1 MSGGP
6 AACAVIV
13 PAHDEAASLAA
24 AVHSVRAAARHP
36 GVAGT
41 PVLVVV
47 VADACTD
54 GTVAVAEDAGALVV
68 RVAYRNVG
76 RARASGA
83 EAALRRLAAYGEGLW
98 LATTDADSVV
108 PPRWLAH
115 QLRHARQGWEC
126 VVGTVR
132 LAPHPLL
139 SPATAARHDAHYFAE
154 RPPGRGAWHHPHV
167 HGANLG
173 VAAGPYLAAGG
184 FPPLAHSE
192 DSALVAALE
201 RSGRQ
206 ILRTDGCPVLTSG
219 RVDSRAPQGFGAFLT
234 SLANAGPVT

>member
-1 MSGGP
+1 MSGRP

-13 PAHDEAASLAA
+13 PAHQEGASLPATL
-24 AVHSVRAAARHP
+24 HSLRAAARHP
-36 GVAGT
+36 EAAGV
-41 PVLVVV
+41 PVLLVV

-54 GTVAVAEDAGALVV
+54 GTAAVAQDAGALVV
-68 RVAYRNVG
+68 RESFRNVG

-83 EAALRRLAAYGEGLW
+83 RVALRRLAAYGDTLW
-98 LATTDADSVV
+98 LATTDADTVV

-132 LAPHPLL
+132 LAPHPPL
-139 SPATAARHDAHYFAE
+139 SAVTAARHDAHYFAQ
-154 RPPGRGAWHHPHV
+154 RPPGRGAWRHPHV

-173 VAAGPYLAAGG
+173 VAAWAYTAAGG

-192 DSALVAALE
+192 DHALVAALD
-201 RSGRQ
+201 RAGRRV
-206 ILRTDGCPVLTSG
+206 LRTDDCPVLTSG
-219 RVDSRAPQGFGAFLT
+219 RADSRAPRGFGSFL
-234 SLANAGPVT
+234 SALGGA